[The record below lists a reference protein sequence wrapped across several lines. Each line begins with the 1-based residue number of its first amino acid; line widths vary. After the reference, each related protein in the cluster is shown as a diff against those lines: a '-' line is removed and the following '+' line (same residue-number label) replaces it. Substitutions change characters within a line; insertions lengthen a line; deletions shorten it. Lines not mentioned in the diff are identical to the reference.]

1 MWAPAGTPQP
11 IIDTIA
17 ADVKVILEKPE
28 VQKKAA
34 ELAST
39 PAPMTPR
46 QFADYIQ
53 SERQKWSEVVKA
65 VGIQLGQ

>member
-1 MWAPAGTPQP
+1 
-11 IIDTIA
+11 
-17 ADVKVILEKPE
+17 VKTILEKPE

-39 PAPMTPR
+39 PAPMTPK
-46 QFADYIQ
+46 QFAEYIQ
-53 SERQKWSEVVKA
+53 AERQKWSEVVKA